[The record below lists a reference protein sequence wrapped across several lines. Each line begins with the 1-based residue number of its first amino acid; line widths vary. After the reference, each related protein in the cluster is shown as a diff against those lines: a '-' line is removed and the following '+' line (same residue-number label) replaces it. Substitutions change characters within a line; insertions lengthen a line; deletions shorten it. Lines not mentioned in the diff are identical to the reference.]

1 MEFIFLDHVDSYE
14 NKCFQNSFIHSWFVN
29 LVIETLKIKNCKL
42 ITVAHCLLSIL
53 SIQISQTAE
62 KVPSFQRF
70 ECFSIKYNV
79 FLQFCHGV
87 RFFIFW
93 SIFNFP
99 CHSSTATAVF
109 CFSQG
114 GAKFLCCRRRQKA
127 LRFET
132 WRLSFRRPK

>member
-1 MEFIFLDHVDSYE
+1 MYSVIQIHEIGLE
-14 NKCFQNSFIHSWFVN
+14 LLEFIHSQFVN
-29 LVIETLKIKNCKL
+29 LAVECRNTKKINCKL
-42 ITVAHCLLSIL
+42 IIAAHYLS
-53 SIQISQTAE
+53 SHFVNSNKPNSGKSTFISKIWE
-62 KVPSFQRF
+62 RF
-70 ECFSIKYNV
+70 FTKFNV

-109 CFSQG
+109 YFSQG